1 MVFNGIECKNQLTDV
16 ATCGPCRKDICVR
29 AAARAGAAAEE
40 AALGKERSWAA
51 QAEAQGETF
60 YPLAAVYVRFPNFL
74 VTLAS
79 SSSSSP
85 PERALFL
92 GYAL

>member
-1 MVFNGIECKNQLTDV
+1 MG
-16 ATCGPCRKDICVR
+16 

-60 YPLAAVYVRFPNFL
+60 YPLAIEAGGAVMERFREFL
-74 VTLAS
+74 VTLALPPRLLLRPRNVPS
-79 SSSSSP
+79 SLVKPCSASA
-85 PERALFL
+85 R
-92 GYAL
+92 